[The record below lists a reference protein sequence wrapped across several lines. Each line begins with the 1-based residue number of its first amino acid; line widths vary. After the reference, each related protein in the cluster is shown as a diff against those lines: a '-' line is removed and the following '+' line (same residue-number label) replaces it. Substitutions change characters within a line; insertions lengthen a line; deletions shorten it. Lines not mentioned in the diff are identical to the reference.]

1 MNTNSKR
8 RGIILFAVLK
18 KSVFGICCMVVLSG
32 ALAQD
37 IIIPAPPQLA
47 ASGYLLIDATTG
59 EVLVEENADVQLP
72 PASLTKMMT
81 SYIVSGE
88 IERGNLSESTMVNI
102 SVKAWQMEGSKMFI
116 REGTQV
122 SVGDLMRGVII
133 QSGNDASVALAE
145 HVAGSESAF
154 ADIMNQQAALLGMN
168 STHYEN
174 ATGWPAEGHLTTAR
188 DLSLL
193 AKALINDHPE
203 HYAIYAEES
212 FEYNNINQ
220 PNRNRLL
227 SRDPSVDG
235 IKTGH
240 TEEAGY
246 CLVSSA
252 KKNGMRLIAIVMGTR
267 SDNARMVE
275 SQKLLTYGFRYF
287 QTHQLYSVN
296 DEVSKIR
303 VWSGKTDE
311 LSLGVAEDTNLTLPR
326 GAQDKLQAQMH
337 IDKVIKAPIKLGQE
351 IGKITI
357 DLDGEQ
363 ILELPLV
370 AKQEI
375 EQAGFF
381 ARTWDSI
388 KLFFMN
394 LFGLL

>member
-1 MNTNSKR
+1 
-8 RGIILFAVLK
+8 
-18 KSVFGICCMVVLSG
+18 
-32 ALAQD
+32 
-37 IIIPAPPQLA
+37 
-47 ASGYLLIDATTG
+47 
-59 EVLVEENADVQLP
+59 
-72 PASLTKMMT
+72 
-81 SYIVSGE
+81 
-88 IERGNLSESTMVNI
+88 
-102 SVKAWQMEGSKMFI
+102 
-116 REGTQV
+116 
-122 SVGDLMRGVII
+122 MRGVIV

-174 ATGWPAEGHLTTAR
+174 ATGWPAEGHVTTAR

-240 TEEAGY
+240 TDEAGY

-267 SDNARMVE
+267 SDNSRMVE

-287 QTHQLYSVN
+287 QTHQLYSVS
-296 DEVSKIR
+296 DDVSTIR
-303 VWSGKTDE
+303 IWSGESEE
-311 LSLGVAEDTNLTLPR
+311 LTLGVAEDIYLTLPR

-337 IDKVIKAPIKLGQE
+337 IDTVIKAPIKLGQE
-351 IGKITI
+351 IGKITVE
-357 DLDGEQ
+357 LDDKQ

-370 AKQEI
+370 AKMEI

-381 ARTWDSI
+381 SRIWDSI

>member
-1 MNTNSKR
+1 
-8 RGIILFAVLK
+8 
-18 KSVFGICCMVVLSG
+18 MVVLSG

>member
-1 MNTNSKR
+1 
-8 RGIILFAVLK
+8 
-18 KSVFGICCMVVLSG
+18 
-32 ALAQD
+32 
-37 IIIPAPPQLA
+37 
-47 ASGYLLIDATTG
+47 
-59 EVLVEENADVQLP
+59 
-72 PASLTKMMT
+72 
-81 SYIVSGE
+81 
-88 IERGNLSESTMVNI
+88 
-102 SVKAWQMEGSKMFI
+102 
-116 REGTQV
+116 
-122 SVGDLMRGVII
+122 
-133 QSGNDASVALAE
+133 
-145 HVAGSESAF
+145 
-154 ADIMNQQAALLGMN
+154 
-168 STHYEN
+168 
-174 ATGWPAEGHLTTAR
+174 
-188 DLSLL
+188 
-193 AKALINDHPE
+193 
-203 HYAIYAEES
+203 
-212 FEYNNINQ
+212 
-220 PNRNRLL
+220 
-227 SRDPSVDG
+227 
-235 IKTGH
+235 
-240 TEEAGY
+240 
-246 CLVSSA
+246 
-252 KKNGMRLIAIVMGTR
+252 MRLIAIVMGTR